1 VTSGPL
7 PLGRAGDLCEPLFA
21 SLGLASPSLRALEPA
36 GDLRRVEPL
45 ANSLVLVGAS
55 DDPAFTIVEIA
66 RALDAAQIA
75 RRTSSQLVIGY
86 RGATVD
92 IRIVQPSA
100 LGTTLFFATGSEDHV
115 ALVTALGLRAE
126 PHATEAALYASVGL
140 PLVVPELRHGRREIE
155 AALAGGLPS
164 LLDVA
169 DMRGDL
175 HMHTTYSDG
184 RDELE
189 TMVAQCH
196 ALGYEYIAITDH
208 SQGAEAAR
216 TLALEEIPRQ
226 RDAIEA
232 LRSRYPAMT
241 ILHGIEVDIHA
252 GGHLDFADEILAG
265 FDIVLA
271 SLHDSAGH
279 DAARLTERT
288 IGALRHPLVNVL
300 CHPANRLVG
309 RFEGYAL
316 DFDAV
321 FAAAVETGTA
331 LEVDG
336 APSHID
342 LDGDRVREAIAG
354 GVTVTVDSDC
364 HRAAA
369 LAAQM
374 RFGVGTARRGW
385 VEPRHVLNT
394 RPLGDVLAF
403 VAAKRAGGRRPPP
416 SPAESSPASE

>member
-1 VTSGPL
+1 MAT
-7 PLGRAGDLCEPLFA
+7 AA
-21 SLGLASPSLRALEPA
+21 QASPSLHSLEPA
-36 GDLRRVEPL
+36 GDLRRVEPI
-45 ANSLVLVGAS
+45 ATSLVLVGAS
-55 DDPAFTIVEIA
+55 DDPALTLVEIA
-66 RALDAAQIA
+66 RAFDPAQVA
-75 RRTSSQLVIGY
+75 RRSSSQLVLAY

-92 IRIVQPSA
+92 IRIASPSA
-100 LGTTLFFATGSEDHV
+100 FGTTLFYATGSADHIG
-115 ALVTALGLRAE
+115 LVTALGLRAE

-140 PLVVPELRHGRREIE
+140 PLVVPELRHGREEVE
-155 AALAGGLPS
+155 AALARGLPS
-164 LLDVA
+164 LLDVD

-184 RDELE
+184 RDDLE

-208 SQGAEAAR
+208 SPGAAAAR
-216 TLALEEIPRQ
+216 TLAVDEIPRQ

-232 LRSRYPAMT
+232 VRSRFPGMT

-252 GGHLDFADEILAG
+252 GGHLDLPDEILAG

-271 SLHDSAGH
+271 SLHDAAGH
-279 DAARLTERT
+279 DGTRLTERT
-288 IGALRHPLVNVL
+288 LGALRHPLVNVL
-300 CHPANRLVG
+300 CHPSNRLVG
-309 RFEGYAL
+309 RFDGYAL

-321 FAAAVETGTA
+321 FATAAETGTA

-342 LDGDRVREAIAG
+342 LDGDRVRDAIAG
-354 GVTVTVDSDC
+354 GVTLTVDSDC

-369 LAAQM
+369 LGAQM

-385 VEPRHVLNT
+385 AEPRHVLNT

-403 VAAKRAGGRRPPP
+403 LSAKRAGRRPPP
-416 SPAESSPASE
+416 AASR

>member
-1 VTSGPL
+1 M
-7 PLGRAGDLCEPLFA
+7 
-21 SLGLASPSLRALEPA
+21 
-36 GDLRRVEPL
+36 
-45 ANSLVLVGAS
+45 
-55 DDPAFTIVEIA
+55 
-66 RALDAAQIA
+66 
-75 RRTSSQLVIGY
+75 
-86 RGATVD
+86 
-92 IRIVQPSA
+92 
-100 LGTTLFFATGSEDHV
+100 
-115 ALVTALGLRAE
+115 GLRAE

-140 PLVVPELRHGRREIE
+140 PLVVPELRHGREEID
-155 AALAGGLPS
+155 AALAGRLPP
-164 LLDVA
+164 LLEVS

-184 RDELE
+184 RDDLG
-189 TMVAQCH
+189 TMVAQCA

-208 SQGAEAAR
+208 SWGAAASR
-216 TLALEEIPRQ
+216 TLAIDEIARQREEI
-226 RDAIEA
+226 DA
-232 LRSRYPAMT
+232 LRSRFPAMA
-241 ILHGIEVDIHA
+241 ILHGIEVDIHP
-252 GGHLDFADEILAG
+252 GGHLDLSDEILSG

-288 IGALRHPLVNVL
+288 LGALRHPLVNVL

-309 RFEGYAL
+309 RFSGYAL

-342 LDGDRVREAIAG
+342 LDGDRVRDAIAG

-364 HRAAA
+364 HRAEA

-394 RPLGDVLAF
+394 RPLAEVRAF
-403 VAAKRAGGRRPPP
+403 VAAKRAGRTLPRHRGDADGTPVR
-416 SPAESSPASE
+416 E

>member
-1 VTSGPL
+1 M
-7 PLGRAGDLCEPLFA
+7 
-21 SLGLASPSLRALEPA
+21 ASPSLHTLEPA

-45 ANSLVLVGAS
+45 ARSIVLVGAS
-55 DDPAFTIVEIA
+55 AEPALTVVELA
-66 RALDAAQIA
+66 RAFEA
-75 RRTSSQLVIGY
+75 SQLVQRAPTQLVIAY

-92 IRIVQPSA
+92 VRIARPSE
-100 LGTTLFFATGSEDHV
+100 LGTALFVATGSEHHIG
-115 ALVTALGLRAE
+115 LVTALGLRAD
-126 PHATEAALYASVGL
+126 PHATEASLYASVGL
-140 PLVVPELRHGRREIE
+140 PLVVPELRRGREEID
-155 AALAGGLPS
+155 AALANGLPS
-164 LLDVA
+164 LLEVG

-175 HMHTTYSDG
+175 HMHTTFSDG
-184 RDELE
+184 RDDLE
-189 TMVAQCH
+189 TMVSECH

-208 SQGAEAAR
+208 SWGAAAAR
-216 TLALEEIPRQ
+216 TLATDEIPRQ
-226 RDAIEA
+226 RDEIDA
-232 LRSRYPAMT
+232 LRSRFPDMA

-252 GGHLDFADEILAG
+252 GGHLDVPDETLAG

-279 DAARLTERT
+279 DGARLTERT
-288 IGALRHPLVNVL
+288 LGALRHPLVNVL

-309 RFEGYAL
+309 RFDGYAL

-321 FAAAVETGTA
+321 FATAVDTGTA

-342 LDGDRVREAIAG
+342 LDGDRVREAIAA
-354 GVTVTVDSDC
+354 GVTLTVDSDC
-364 HRAAA
+364 HRAPA

-394 RPLGDVLAF
+394 RPLEDVLAF
-403 VAAKRAGGRRPPP
+403 IASKRAGKRPPRRPGQ
-416 SPAESSPASE
+416 SDGE